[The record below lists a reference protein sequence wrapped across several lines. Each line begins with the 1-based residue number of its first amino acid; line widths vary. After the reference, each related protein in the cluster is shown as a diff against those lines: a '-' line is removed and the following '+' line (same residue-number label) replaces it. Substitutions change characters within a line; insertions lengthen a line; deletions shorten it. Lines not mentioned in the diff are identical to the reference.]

1 MRFYNFCMNH
11 WLIPILE
18 KYFGAGV
25 NKKLS
30 ITYIVLPIV
39 LSLYKI
45 QILRTSCMMNSM
57 KKNIT
62 LNDFITC
69 LPETEHLEEGHD
81 NLKVEH
87 LI

>member
-1 MRFYNFCMNH
+1 MRFYNFCINH

-57 KKNIT
+57 KKKHY
-62 LNDFITC
+62 F
-69 LPETEHLEEGHD
+69 EWFY
-81 NLKVEH
+81 NLFAWNRASGGGTW
-87 LI
+87 